1 MTVLEEKTQAL
12 PESSP
17 LLPNR
22 SRRRLLWRL
31 AWSACA
37 FAAVVAWLVSGI
49 YVVNADERAV
59 VRRFGRIAEQVWPGM
74 HYRLPW
80 PIDRVDV
87 LKTTNVMKTGAG
99 FAVTDG
105 DGDASSGIEV
115 LTGDTNIVSVALV
128 LHYVVRDPAEFLFS
142 VEDPR
147 AFIGSLAQGMLTQT
161 VLEMKVD
168 EVLTTGRL
176 EIQDVVRTQTQ
187 RLLDEFRS
195 GIQIT
200 SASIMSVT
208 LDRSVGQS
216 FQDVADAMADREK
229 MTNEARIYANSILP
243 KARGDARTAI
253 AEAQNYKGQR
263 VAEAIGGAERFLTL
277 LGEHEKAPELSWTRF
292 YLETMAKTLPKT
304 RTIVIDTQSGRAPV
318 NLRLAPP

>member
-1 MTVLEEKTQAL
+1 MTMLEEKTQGRCGDATVARD
-12 PESSP
+12 SGK
-17 LLPNR
+17 
-22 SRRRLLWRL
+22 RRLLWRL
-31 AWSACA
+31 GLTACA
-37 FAAVVAWLVSGI
+37 FAAAAAWLATGI
-49 YVVNADERAV
+49 YVVDADERAV
-59 VRRFGRIAEQVWPGM
+59 VRRFGRVAEQVWPGM

-87 LKTTNVMKTGAG
+87 VKTTNVMKTGAG
-99 FAVTDG
+99 FAVSDG
-105 DGDASSGIEV
+105 EGDAAAGIEV
-115 LTGDTNIVSVALV
+115 LTSDTNIVSVALV
-128 LHYVVRDPAEFLFS
+128 LQYVVRDPANFLFS
-142 VEDPR
+142 VEEPR
-147 AFIGSLAQGMLTQT
+147 RFIGSLAQGFLTQT
-161 VLEMKVD
+161 VLGMNVD

-176 EIQDVVRTQTQ
+176 AIQDAVRTQTQ

-208 LDRSVGQS
+208 LDRSVSQS

-243 KARGDARTAI
+243 KARGDARAVI

-263 VAEAIGGAERFLTL
+263 VAEAIGDTERFLTL
-277 LGEHEKAPELSWTRF
+277 LGEHEKAPELSSTRF
-292 YLETMAKTLPKT
+292 YLEAMGKTLPKT